1 MVTTLDN
8 HLQIKKDIK
17 QMETIQINNTNTQGY
32 IEIDGELFP
41 IEEGIEYTVP
51 ADVAEAMGAIE
62 STQGGEETD

>member
-1 MVTTLDN
+1 
-8 HLQIKKDIK
+8 
-17 QMETIQINNTNTQGY
+17 METIQINNTNTQAY